1 MAHEIDMTGGFA
13 RFAAARQGAWHR
25 LGRVLPD
32 LMTSKEAMEYGG
44 LDWSV
49 SLRENFTL
57 NKDGVHMRIPG
68 SFSVVRDD
76 SDSVLGLV
84 KSRYVPCQN
93 SELQGFLDAVIGQG
107 AKIETVGSL
116 RGGATVWFLCS
127 LKDSFEVVP
136 GDPIKPYALFTNSH
150 DGTSKGR
157 VLPTAIRVVCANTF
171 QMALDA
177 MERKKGKVSGI
188 TFRHDGNM
196 KDKIEAARVS
206 LGLVHTAAERMEI
219 EAKALAK
226 KDMLSAELSNYLKD
240 QIEMLGFEKE
250 RNEQIA
256 REVSGYLMSST
267 CDIKG
272 IRGTAWA
279 AYNAFSEWVDHAPR
293 KMGEAQRLESI
304 WMGEGCKLKLKAW
317 SAALAL

>member
-1 MAHEIDMTGGFA
+1 MAHEIDMTGGIA
-13 RFAAARQGAWHR
+13 RFAAAREGAWHR
-25 LGRVLPD
+25 LGRVVPD
-32 LMTSKEAMEYGG
+32 FMTSKEAMEYGG
-44 LDWSV
+44 LQWSV
-49 SLRENFTL
+49 SLRENFFT
-57 NKDGVHMRIPG
+57 NKEGFHIRIPR
-68 SFSVVRDD
+68 SYSVVRDD
-76 SDSVLGLV
+76 SDTPVGLV

-93 SELQGFLDAVIGQG
+93 MELQGFLDAVVGLG

-116 RGGATVWFLCS
+116 RGGALVWFLCS
-127 LKDSFEVVP
+127 LKDSFEIVP
-136 GDPIKPYALFTNSH
+136 GDPVKPYALFTNSH

-157 VLPTAIRVVCANTF
+157 VLPTGVRVVCANTF
-171 QMALDA
+171 QMAVEAAD
-177 MERKKGKVSGI
+177 RKKGKTSGI

-196 KDKIEAARVS
+196 RDKIDAARIS
-206 LGLVHTAAERMEI
+206 LGLVHTAAERMEV
-219 EAKALAK
+219 EAKAMAK
-226 KDMLSAELSNYLKD
+226 KDLASSELANYLKD
-240 QIEMLGFEKE
+240 QIDLLGFEKD

-256 REVSGYLMSST
+256 REVSRYLMSPT

-293 KMGEAQRLESI
+293 KMGEGQRLESI